1 MASTL
6 IGEAGPWRQGLGAR
20 RIIASTCA
28 RWNPDCRGGLLP
40 RRVECWEMPST
51 VIQSINYDPATRTLS
66 VWFVPSGNRYD
77 FNDVPPQTYAAF
89 RKAWSK
95 GRFFNAF
102 IRDRYSYHLVEQS
115 PSG

>member
-1 MASTL
+1 MR
-6 IGEAGPWRQGLGAR
+6 EMEPGLPGRVIAQAR
-20 RIIASTCA
+20 RVLGNAFNCYPKHQL
-28 RWNPDCRGGLLP
+28 RPGD
-40 RRVECWEMPST
+40 E
-51 VIQSINYDPATRTLS
+51 DPLRM
-66 VWFVPSGNRYD
+66 VCPKRNRYD

>member
-1 MASTL
+1 MKPA
-6 IGEAGPWRQGLGAR
+6 
-20 RIIASTCA
+20 
-28 RWNPDCRGGLLP
+28 RGGKALGPAGSLPPHARDGTRIAGAGYCPGASSVGKCLQLLSKASITT
-40 RRVECWEMPST
+40 RRRGPS
-51 VIQSINYDPATRTLS
+51 PL
-66 VWFVPSGNRYD
+66 WFVPSGNRYD

-102 IRDRYSYHLVEQS
+102 IRDRYSYRLVEQS